1 MSSMLEQAIIDAEQ
15 LKETAQRTAEE
26 AVIEKY
32 QSEIKEAVNAILEE
46 EEAALVVDGEGEVSI
61 VEDLPSAQLAEED
74 DIVEINLDKLEELMA
89 QEMEEGTMDPDD
101 MLEHEQVA
109 EEIEALSEESDLD
122 EEIEL
127 DEDINDLLEEDDLEE
142 VVVMG
147 KKGKVEMTPE
157 EAKKEGFLEEEL
169 DEEIEI
175 NEEDIADIIAEL
187 LSEEEDDELGPDLKE
202 EETLEE
208 VEDLEEEKKPDFPDV
223 DGDGDTK
230 EPISKAQKDKK
241 EKEGGE
247 DKKDKDYS
255 KVPPQLRKHMQKES
269 RLLQKENKTLLREQT
284 KMNNKV
290 QLLENKVQKYGT
302 VIEQLKQKLDES
314 NLSNAKLLYQNR
326 ILNSISLNERQKD
339 KIVEAIS
346 NATTVEEAKII
357 FETLQSAVGLKS
369 KKTRKQES
377 LNEVVT
383 RSSSAFI
390 PRKEVKPNT
399 DAFSDRMKRLAGLK

>member
-1 MSSMLEQAIIDAEQ
+1 MNYSS
-15 LKETAQRTAEE
+15 TSEE
-26 AVIEKY
+26 DSFGINL
-32 QSEIKEAVNAILEE
+32 IEE
-46 EEAALVVDGEGEVSI
+46 ENYGLLKMAEANGLSTNEMIRKILRE
-61 VEDLPSAQLAEED
+61 
-74 DIVEINLDKLEELMA
+74 KLE
-89 QEMEEGTMDPDD
+89 
-101 MLEHEQVA
+101 
-109 EEIEALSEESDLD
+109 
-122 EEIEL
+122 
-127 DEDINDLLEEDDLEE
+127 
-142 VVVMG
+142 
-147 KKGKVEMTPE
+147 
-157 EAKKEGFLEEEL
+157 KEGFLEEEL
-169 DEEIEI
+169 DEEIELDES
-175 NEEDIADIIAEL
+175 NLADLIAEL
-187 LSEEEDDELGPDLKE
+187 LSEEEDELGPDLKE

-269 RLLQKENKTLLREQT
+269 RLLQKENKTLLREQK

-390 PRKEVKPNT
+390 PRKEVKPKT

>member
-1 MSSMLEQAIIDAEQ
+1 MLH
-15 LKETAQRTAEE
+15 LKE
-26 AVIEKY
+26 
-32 QSEIKEAVNAILEE
+32 
-46 EEAALVVDGEGEVSI
+46 
-61 VEDLPSAQLAEED
+61 
-74 DIVEINLDKLEELMA
+74 
-89 QEMEEGTMDPDD
+89 
-101 MLEHEQVA
+101 
-109 EEIEALSEESDLD
+109 
-122 EEIEL
+122 
-127 DEDINDLLEEDDLEE
+127 
-142 VVVMG
+142 
-147 KKGKVEMTPE
+147 
-157 EAKKEGFLEEEL
+157 
-169 DEEIEI
+169 
-175 NEEDIADIIAEL
+175 
-187 LSEEEDDELGPDLKE
+187 E

-208 VEDLEEEKKPDFPDV
+208 VEELEEAEEIEEEKTEKHDDHPALKGKQKKNLPDELQ
-223 DGDGDTK
+223 GA
-230 EPISKAQKDKK
+230 IIKK
-241 EKEGGE
+241 KT
-247 DKKDKDYS
+247 
-255 KVPPQLRKHMQKES
+255 QNES
-269 RLLQKENKTLLREQT
+269 RLIQKENKTLLREQK

-290 QLLENKVQKYGT
+290 QLLENKLNKYGT